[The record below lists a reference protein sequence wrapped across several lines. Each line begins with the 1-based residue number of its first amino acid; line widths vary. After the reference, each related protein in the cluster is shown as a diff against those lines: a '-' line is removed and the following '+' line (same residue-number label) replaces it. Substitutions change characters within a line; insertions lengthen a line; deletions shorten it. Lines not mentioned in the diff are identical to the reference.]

1 MTKDFL
7 KEIGFAHLTN
17 QTEKQLQE
25 ILNYLGETIM
35 ITDVIVKTESKGLV
49 TTASEIDFHTDHH
62 KAKYVVWYCH
72 KQTDSGG
79 ESLLIDAEKIFLT
92 LTKIEQENLKLVQL
106 FEHQIYPDDK
116 KSYPFVEIDENGNRQ
131 FHCSLVNDSDKEN
144 LAFRNFQKIV
154 NETNPI
160 KIKLKE
166 KDILI
171 IDNHRIF
178 HGRTE
183 IIGSK
188 DRFLKRYW
196 LKENNK

>member
-7 KEIGFAHLTN
+7 NEFGFAHLTN
-17 QTEKQLQE
+17 QTENQLQE

-35 ITDVIVKTESKGLV
+35 ITDVIIKTESKGLV

-62 KAKYVVWYCH
+62 KAKYVVWYCY
-72 KQTDSGG
+72 KQTDLGG
-79 ESLLIDAEKIFLT
+79 ESLLIDAEKIFLS
-92 LTKIEQENLKLVQL
+92 LTKIEQENLQLVQL

-116 KSYPFVEIDENGNRQ
+116 KSYPFVEITENGNRQ
-131 FHCSLVNDSDKEN
+131 FHCSLVNDLDKEN

-171 IDNHRIF
+171 IDNHRLF

-188 DRFLKRYW
+188 DRFLKRFW
-196 LKENNK
+196 LKEK